1 MTPRERVQAAMG
13 RQPMDRV
20 PANYLGTPEINEE
33 LRRRFGL
40 GAEPD
45 RRPGDLVDYDWDIL
59 DRLGTDLRVLRL
71 PYHGPEIP
79 RFDDG
84 RVQNIFGVI
93 RRPVRNEAG
102 LCMESCH
109 WPYAGFRTIA
119 DVEAFRW
126 PDPSWFDYGE
136 LPAQCRRFDDY
147 AIVYGWQGNMDLING
162 TAFGRG
168 FEQTILDIATEDPV
182 GLATMERRFQFCHEK
197 TRRALEACGGR
208 IDIVWIGDD
217 YGTQK
222 GLLVSPVKWR
232 KLFRP
237 KVRAMID
244 LAHKYGARLMLHS
257 CGSTRAIWPDF
268 VDIGLDI
275 YDTVQPEAAGM
286 IPEELAAEFG
296 RHICLHGTIS
306 TQKTLPFGTPV
317 SVAQEVRKR
326 IDSFGARGGLIVAP
340 SHNIQPDTP
349 IENLLAMY
357 RAVGCLN

>member
-1 MTPRERVQAAMG
+1 
-13 RQPMDRV
+13 
-20 PANYLGTPEINEE
+20 
-33 LRRRFGL
+33 
-40 GAEPD
+40 
-45 RRPGDLVDYDWDIL
+45 
-59 DRLGTDLRVLRL
+59 
-71 PYHGPEIP
+71 
-79 RFDDG
+79 
-84 RVQNIFGVI
+84 
-93 RRPVRNEAG
+93 
-102 LCMESCH
+102 
-109 WPYAGFRTIA
+109 
-119 DVEAFRW
+119 
-126 PDPSWFDYGE
+126 
-136 LPAQCRRFDDY
+136 
-147 AIVYGWQGNMDLING
+147 
-162 TAFGRG
+162 
-168 FEQTILDIATEDPV
+168 
-182 GLATMERRFQFCHEK
+182 
-197 TRRALEACGGR
+197 
-208 IDIVWIGDD
+208 
-217 YGTQK
+217 
-222 GLLVSPVKWR
+222 
-232 KLFRP
+232 
-237 KVRAMID
+237 MID